1 LTELTILIPQAVAS
15 CVKNYSLEHCDD
27 IYQKLGRRIFNQT
40 NHEEETSGA
49 NSWLGSM
56 GSMYTSSKQQL
67 LATTLYSS
75 KHDTSTFERLVRQE
89 CETDGQDP
97 SWIDSAAL
105 GGPKVFCVST
115 LTSMSPA
122 APYLFRNYEYPTHI
136 SGDYTQRGSCNQLLW
151 EGVCASAAA
160 PYYLY
165 LDAFAIDSQRW
176 VDGAMTCNNP
186 AMMAVAEARRL
197 WPDKNIECVVSLG
210 SGEYTPH
217 NRDPPISLVALAK
230 DVLFESAC
238 NTDRVHESL
247 STLLPMIPGAK
258 YFRFSPVDERCKV
271 QVDEIDNNL
280 IQGLIDATSEYIDAE
295 KEQFD
300 EVCEILKIPDDI
312 DEVAAKLLDA
322 EIGVKRGVMV
332 IESPRYRNELS
343 ASSSIIKDFCSLRMI
358 SHSCVDCS
366 RIEVQHSVE
375 KGIVDKLKLPAALS
389 SAPNAGLIH
398 FNCHS
403 DIDGLVLTW
412 QRDTTAIAEP
422 SAIAELFLE
431 KARSSYDS
439 IAQLC
444 DAQEHVEVQ
453 GILHTFAGK
462 HVQINDVGERTSAY
476 LFKRTVPAEYLDH
489 AMSRELFSLWREKI
503 IVSQTSLPA
512 ALIAVWL
519 EAGAKCV
526 VAPAN
531 IEEKVHVG
539 NEQTEFMAAFY
550 HALFVV
556 GADATA
562 AMSAAALVQPAA
574 SYFRCYVL
582 ADGLMR
588 TLRPDEDFD
597 FALDANM

>member
-1 LTELTILIPQAVAS
+1 MAS
-15 CVKNYSLEHCDD
+15 CIKNHSLEHCDD
-27 IYQKLGRRIFNQT
+27 IYLKLGRKIFNQT
-40 NHEEETSGA
+40 SHEEETTGA
-49 NSWLGSM
+49 NSWLGSV
-56 GSMYTSSKQQL
+56 GSMYTSGKQQL

-75 KHDTSTFERLVRQE
+75 KHDTSTFETLVRKE
-89 CETDGQDP
+89 CQNNGEDP
-97 SWIDSAAL
+97 SWIDSAAF
-105 GGPKVFCVST
+105 GGPKVCCVST
-115 LTSMSPA
+115 LTSTAPA
-122 APYLFRNYEYPTHI
+122 APYLFRNYEYPTNAA
-136 SGDYTQRGSCNQLLW
+136 GEYTQRGSCNHLLW

-217 NRDPPISLVALAK
+217 DRDPPISLVALAK

-238 NTDRVHESL
+238 DTERVHESL
-247 STLLPMIPGAK
+247 STLLPLIPGAK
-258 YFRFSPVDERCKV
+258 YFRFNPIDERCKIE
-271 QVDEIDNNL
+271 VDEINNAL
-280 IQGLIDATSEYIDAE
+280 IEGLLDATSEYITAE
-295 KEQFD
+295 KERFD
-300 EVCEILKIPDDI
+300 EVCSILRDPDDI

-322 EIGVKRGVMV
+322 EIGSRRGVMV
-332 IESPRYRNELS
+332 IESPRFEHELS
-343 ASSSIIKDFCSLRMI
+343 ECSATISDFCSLRSI
-358 SHSCVDCS
+358 ALKTVDCS
-366 RIEVQHSVE
+366 NIEADQIEGSN
-375 KGIVDKLKLPAALS
+375 IVSKLSEALMR
-389 SAPNAGLIH
+389 APNTGVLH

-403 DIDGLVLTW
+403 DIDGLVLAW
-412 QRDTTAIAEP
+412 QKDMTAIAEP
-422 SAIAELFLE
+422 SAIAELFLQ
-431 KARSSYDS
+431 KSGTAYDT

-444 DAQEHVEVQ
+444 DTEEHVEVQ

-462 HVQINDVGERTSAY
+462 HVQVNELGERASAY
-476 LFKRTVPAEYLDH
+476 LFKRTVPAEYLNNT
-489 AMSRELFSLWREKI
+489 MSRELFSLWREKI
-503 IVSQTSLPA
+503 IVSQASLPE

-526 VAPAN
+526 VAPGN
-531 IEEKVHVG
+531 VEGRVNVG
-539 NEQTEFMAAFY
+539 HEQSEFMAAFY

-574 SYFRCYVL
+574 AYFRCYVL

-597 FALDANM
+597 FALDAHV